1 MQTHVHAA
9 AKSAGRA
16 EPPFRADHVGSLL
29 RPERLRLARERV
41 EGNHHRKIKG
51 SLRHPQLESLENEAI
66 VDAIRLQE
74 AAGLEI
80 ITDGEFRRRSWW
92 QDFVLELDGTFIDFA
107 EFAIDFRDPHG
118 HKLPAPVAH
127 VDGKI
132 RRKRGY
138 NTDAFSFLAKHTSR
152 TPKVTMPSPPVV
164 HFFGGRL
171 AIDKNV
177 YPDLDEFWADLA
189 AAYREEIRDLA
200 ALGCT
205 YIQLDECIL
214 ALMCDPKFQVQLSA
228 RGDDPDRLLETYAD
242 VINASVRDRPPGVLL
257 GMHLCRGNNRG
268 HWLGEGG
275 YDYVSDVLFNRID
288 ADAYLMEYDSPRAGD
303 FGPLKRL
310 PKGKYAVLG
319 LVTTKSAA
327 LEDENSIKRRID
339 EAARFAPLD
348 RLALSPQ
355 CGFASHF
362 IGNPLSVDDE
372 RRKLELVVKVA
383 GDVWGHV

>member
-1 MQTHVHAA
+1 
-9 AKSAGRA
+9 
-16 EPPFRADHVGSLL
+16 
-29 RPERLRLARERV
+29 
-41 EGNHHRKIKG
+41 
-51 SLRHPQLESLENEAI
+51 
-66 VDAIRLQE
+66 
-74 AAGLEI
+74 
-80 ITDGEFRRRSWW
+80 
-92 QDFVLELDGTFIDFA
+92 
-107 EFAIDFRDPHG
+107 
-118 HKLPAPVAH
+118 
-127 VDGKI
+127 
-132 RRKRGY
+132 
-138 NTDAFSFLAKHTSR
+138 
-152 TPKVTMPSPPVV
+152 
-164 HFFGGRL
+164 L